1 METIIKKEETRE
13 NIPAEVSKPVI
24 DGGVMEKLKEDM
36 SPNEISDTTVEEKAK
51 MKESVEEKAIKE
63 KTLKDKILSFFK
75 VKTITEMTDLKKIE
89 ESLSSDISDLTHIK
103 FKNSGVGFTM
113 DEGGSFKDAIVKYNL
128 GDEGI
133 NLVKEWKELSNK
145 IDKSTDN
152 DERVSLQTEINN
164 KKFEFMGKMRSN
176 VDQRIQELEQK

>member
-13 NIPAEVSKPVI
+13 TAEVSKPII
-24 DGGVMEKLKEDM
+24 DEGVMEKLRENI
-36 SPNEISDTTVEEKAK
+36 SPSETSDATAEERVK

-63 KTLKDKILSFFK
+63 KTIKDKILSFFK
-75 VKTITEMTDLKKIE
+75 VKTITEMTDPKKIE
-89 ESLSSDISDLTHIK
+89 ESFNSDISDLTHIK

-145 IDKSTDN
+145 IDKSTKN
-152 DERVSLQTEINN
+152 DERVSLQTEINS
-164 KKFEFMGKMRSN
+164 KKFEFMGKMRSK
-176 VDQRIQELEQK
+176 VDQRIKELEQK